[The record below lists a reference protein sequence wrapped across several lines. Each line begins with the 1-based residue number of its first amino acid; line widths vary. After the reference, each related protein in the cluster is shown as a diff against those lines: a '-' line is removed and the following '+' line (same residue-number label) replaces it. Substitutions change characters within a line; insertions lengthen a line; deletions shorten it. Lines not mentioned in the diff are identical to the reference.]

1 MSDENDGGIDRREA
15 VAIGAAARYMGA
27 QARQQAAHEAGEAT
41 RHHHQQQRGGSG
53 LVTFLVVAV
62 VLFGTLATM
71 IALGR

>member
-15 VAIGAAARYMGA
+15 IAIGAAARYMGG
-27 QARQQAAHEAGEAT
+27 QARQQAAHEAAGAT
-41 RHHHQQQRGGSG
+41 RHPQPRGSG

-62 VLFGTLATM
+62 VLVGTLATM